1 LQLETAQSEL
11 ESYHARVA
19 RAAAEEEA
27 VLADSDLSEHEAIKR
42 LGEAEKLQAIYS
54 SRIAHREGAL
64 KKLTVELEAD
74 LSAGGRQLTGLLN
87 DELEKRAALAKGAIL
102 NLLGLEGTRAD
113 ELIGPELSTIL
124 LQAASIRAISG
135 LRPSSY
141 YRPGELTEVVEAAR
155 TVLSMLSTEEPEV
168 ATSEAL
174 TFAAPG
180 LYQSVREYSR
190 VGPFK
195 CLRGLDNQPFDKL
208 SGRHDITHQGCRL
221 TDKWQQVMASAG
233 PDGG

>member
-1 LQLETAQSEL
+1 VIARRRFPLQLETAQSEL

-19 RAAAEEEA
+19 RAAADEEA

-42 LGEAEKLQAIYS
+42 LGEAQKLQAIYS
-54 SRIAHREGAL
+54 SRIAHREGVL

-87 DELEKRAALAKGAIL
+87 DELEKRAAPAKGAIL
-102 NLLGLEGTRAD
+102 DLLGLEGTRAD

-155 TVLSMLSTEEPEV
+155 TVLSNY
-168 ATSEAL
+168 AQY
-174 TFAAPG
+174 G
-180 LYQSVREYSR
+180 
-190 VGPFK
+190 G
-195 CLRGLDNQPFDKL
+195 
-208 SGRHDITHQGCRL
+208 
-221 TDKWQQVMASAG
+221 AG
-233 PDGG
+233 SSD